1 MEANPIVT
9 GCLHKHPIERS
20 NEFEVCVCSLFGIHV
35 QRPFNCD
42 LSKACSKY
50 YLLRIARAFCS
61 GTSITLHAACTHVA
75 ELFTMQFGAVL
86 YPSQRFGMLRVC
98 SSVVVV
104 VVIVVGVRQ
113 SFPPSG
119 KPRSYFCCLTSGPSS
134 SLHPVLQFSHPYREI
149 RTISLLASYEAEMHV
164 SRRHQRGGLAMQR
177 QTWWARKSGH
187 SRVQQSQKKVA
198 GAKEK

>member
-1 MEANPIVT
+1 MVRVSLSMLPARTSQSSLQCSSELSSTPPSDS
-9 GCLHKHPIERS
+9 GC
-20 NEFEVCVCSLFGIHV
+20 FVCSM
-35 QRPFNCD
+35 
-42 LSKACSKY
+42 
-50 YLLRIARAFCS
+50 LL
-61 GTSITLHAACTHVA
+61 L
-75 ELFTMQFGAVL
+75 
-86 YPSQRFGMLRVC
+86 C